1 VTIEN
6 AVDAYLAVDD
16 YDTALDGVR
25 AILRIM
31 GMDPDA
37 PGLIDTPLRW
47 LRAYEELGRDDHQTV
62 EGILERTFELEQVD
76 SVVAVGPISFVS
88 LCEHHLLPFTGKAWV
103 AYKPDG
109 NTVVGLSKIP
119 RLVRHLARRP
129 QVQERLTEQI
139 TQALTEHLPTT
150 GVACLIRGEHSCM
163 TMRGVRAEGAEM
175 VTSSMLGIFREK
187 GEARAEF
194 LALAN
199 GHWG

>member
-1 VTIEN
+1 MTLTGTQTWD
-6 AVDAYLAVDD
+6 AVADL
-16 YDTALDGVR
+16 DTARDGIR
-25 AILRIM
+25 AMLRIM

-37 PGLIDTPLRW
+37 PGLIDTPDRW
-47 LRAYEELGRDDHQTV
+47 VRAYLEMGTGERTV
-62 EGILERTFELEQVD
+62 EDILSRTFELERVD

-119 RLVRHLARRP
+119 RLVEHFAHRP
-129 QVQERLTEQI
+129 QVQERMTEQI
-139 TQALTEHLPTT
+139 TQAITEHLPTT
-150 GVACLIRGEHSCM
+150 GAACVIRGEHSCM
-163 TMRGVRAEGAEM
+163 SMRGVRAEGAQM

-187 GEARAEF
+187 GEAREEF
-194 LALAN
+194 LSLAN